1 MSFFGGV
8 SEFCGNFVPVILFA
22 VVRIVNFSIHFDKV
36 YNSAERVFLAD
47 GKLDGNGMS
56 VKPFPHHID
65 SALEVCAVDIH
76 FVDVCYTGNL
86 ILVRLTPNGLGLRFY
101 AAFGAECSHGAVKN
115 AKRTLDF
122 NGEVNVS
129 GGVDDV
135 YAALVLFGKSRSC
148 PMAGGSRGSDGY
160 TSLLLLYHP
169 VHSSGTVVRFAY
181 LMVDTGVIQ
190 NTLGRR
196 GLTRVD
202 MRHNTDISRMQ

>member
-1 MSFFGGV
+1 
-8 SEFCGNFVPVILFA
+8 
-22 VVRIVNFSIHFDKV
+22 
-36 YNSAERVFLAD
+36 
-47 GKLDGNGMS
+47 MS

-101 AAFGAECSHGAVKN
+101 AAFGAESSHGAVKN
-115 AKRTLDF
+115 AKRTLNF

-129 GGVDDV
+129 GSVDDV
-135 YAALVLFGKSRSC
+135 YAALVLFGKSRSR
-148 PMAGGSRGSDGY
+148 PMAGGSRGSNGY

-181 LMVDTGVIQ
+181 LMVDTRIKQ
-190 NTLGRR
+190 NTFGS
-196 GLTRVD
+196 GCFTRIDV
-202 MRHNTDISRMQ
+202 RHNTDVSGME